1 MAPKTKKD
9 YVAEM
14 MQLGEVPPEKW
25 NITEI
30 KVRIAELREEK
41 GLTGKKNQTELQ
53 AWMVALNKASRRK
66 TDLQKFNHEKLQL
79 PVDENATVMQ
89 LQKSAMEKIYQVSP
103 ADSTDPVG
111 FGKHSTLSYGEVQI
125 HHPEY
130 GQWVIQTSK
139 EGQCNPRLQRLA
151 TWLMEQK
158 GKPLPTPVPVAVKE
172 PKIEAT
178 PSEASQASTAALMGI
193 MQQVVTQVNDLKEE
207 IDELRGRPH
216 KKSVKDEEM
225 DGQSSWSPLT
235 NP

>member
-1 MAPKTKKD
+1 M
-9 YVAEM
+9 
-14 MQLGEVPPEKW
+14 
-25 NITEI
+25 
-30 KVRIAELREEK
+30 
-41 GLTGKKNQTELQ
+41 
-53 AWMVALNKASRRK
+53 
-66 TDLQKFNHEKLQL
+66 
-79 PVDENATVMQ
+79 
-89 LQKSAMEKIYQVSP
+89 
-103 ADSTDPVG
+103 
-111 FGKHSTLSYGEVQI
+111 
-125 HHPEY
+125 
-130 GQWVIQTSK
+130 IQTSK

-158 GKPLPTPVPVAVKE
+158 GKPIPTPVPVAVKE
-172 PKIEAT
+172 SKNEAT